1 MTKTFQPTSHN
12 SITVALPPRPTGGV
26 TASTTAASIGNA
38 RESSS
43 AISARRESVHSAL
56 VAASGAG
63 VLASVDCG
71 CELGP
76 SRWEY
81 LNATSFDPGFARNHV
96 AGDGA
101 VGVDGRPRLAADP
114 FGRTA
119 VAAEEALSVAVL
131 VGRRPAAQAR
141 HGCIARGSIASIL
154 AEPSLPCPLC
164 PRGRRRDSRRRFVAA
179 SRASASGCGR
189 GPARRN
195 SDWPA
200 GQATCPTAGRSRR
213 RRIRAGLPNAAR
225 APATPDAPDGCVRSA
240 SGGGRR
246 RET

>member
-56 VAASGAG
+56 VAASGTAG

-76 SRWEY
+76 VTLGVSQCDVVLSR
-81 LNATSFDPGFARNHV
+81 LRSAITSPGMVPSASM
-96 AGDGA
+96 
-101 VGVDGRPRLAADP
+101 GVHGSLLTHSDVQPLQRKRRCAS
-114 FGRTA
+114 RYS
-119 VAAEEALSVAVL
+119 SVADQL
-131 VGRRPAAQAR
+131 HKAR

-179 SRASASGCGR
+179 SRGSASGCGR

-195 SDWPA
+195 SDWPV
-200 GQATCPTAGRSRR
+200 GQATCPM
-213 RRIRAGLPNAAR
+213 
-225 APATPDAPDGCVRSA
+225 
-240 SGGGRR
+240 GG
-246 RET
+246 